1 MSQDRVETRALRL
14 TAQEWLFLGVTI
26 VFWGAYVLWLG
37 KDTSWYFR
45 NYHWYI
51 PYQLLNDRLNIDVA
65 VAHQGSY
72 YNPLS
77 DVPFYLLARTTT
89 SWFAIAVLGLV
100 QAFNIVPLYLLARSS
115 LKIAD
120 RELGAAALS
129 FFGMTG
135 GMTLTLYGT
144 HYYDNVFSVFTLTG
158 LAIIVCRREELA
170 TASTATIAKWCALG
184 GFLTGCA
191 AGLKLPMAPFCLGYA
206 AALVA
211 VGGGRKQMITRLAAG
226 ALGGVAG
233 FMTCAGYWMWRMQE
247 LTGNPLFPYFNDVF
261 KSPMALISPYRDM
274 RFMQYGFWNTLTY
287 PIRFSI
293 DYRVAD
299 DIPYDD
305 IRIGIAYVAVIV
317 AGAVWL
323 VGRRSKEPL
332 TDPKATRIVFA
343 YAAVSYLFWLKLFAI
358 HRYILQLEMAA
369 PLLIAMAVGLLPFTR
384 KVRLIAVGA
393 LLCLA
398 LLFTRSAHLE
408 GAPLGDPYIAAD
420 LPKIADPQH
429 TMVVMTGDAPLGF
442 IAPSLPPEV
451 PVLRIDGWMMQPEDG
466 SYLTREMRRRVAAH
480 KGPLFL
486 IADAYDM
493 GRASAAVVDY
503 GLAIEWQKCR
513 IFTTNL
519 TGAYQWC
526 PLSRRNW

>member
-1 MSQDRVETRALRL
+1 MRSFTPRL
-14 TAQEWLFLGVTI
+14 SRNELAFLSLSILIWT
-26 VFWGAYVLWLG
+26 AYVVWLG
-37 KDTSWYFR
+37 KDTSWDFR

-51 PYQLLNDRLNIDVA
+51 PYQLLNDRLSIDIA

-77 DVPFYLLARTTT
+77 DVPFYWLAVHTT
-89 SWFAIAVLGLV
+89 SWFAIAVLGLF
-100 QAFNIVPLYLLARSS
+100 QATNIVPMYLIAKSALQTSDKELTAGALA
-115 LKIAD
+115 
-120 RELGAAALS
+120 

-144 HYYDNVFSVFTLTG
+144 HYYDNVFSLFTLTG
-158 LAIIVCRREELA
+158 LAILIVRREEM
-170 TASTATIAKWCALG
+170 AKGRLLNVALWCALA
-184 GFLTGCA
+184 GFLTGCT
-191 AGLKLPMAPFCLGYA
+191 AGLKLPMAPFSMGFA
-206 AALVA
+206 AALLVI
-211 VGGGRKQMITRLAAG
+211 GGSKKHIATRLAAG
-226 ALGGVAG
+226 GFGGAIGFIACAG
-233 FMTCAGYWMWRMQE
+233 FWMWKMQV

-274 RFMQYGFWNTLTY
+274 RFLQYGFWNTLSY

-293 DYRVAD
+293 DYRIAD
-299 DIPYDD
+299 DIPYGD
-305 IRIGIAYVAVIV
+305 IRIGIAYVLIIATTILWVI
-317 AGAVWL
+317 GK
-323 VGRRSKEPL
+323 RSKEPL
-332 TDPKATRIVFA
+332 FEPKAIRIALV
-343 YAAVSYLFWLKLFAI
+343 YAAVTYFFWLKLFAI
-358 HRYILQLEMAA
+358 HRYILQFEMLA
-369 PLLIAMAVGLLPFTR
+369 PIFIAMVVGLWPLPR
-384 KVRLIAVGA
+384 KVRLVTVGG
-393 LLCLA
+393 LLFLA
-398 LLFTRSAHLE
+398 FLFTRSEHLE
-408 GAPLGDPYIAAD
+408 GAPLGDPYIQAD
-420 LPKIADPQH
+420 LPKLDNPAQ

-466 SYLTREMRRRVAAH
+466 SYLTHEMRRRVAAH

-503 GLAIEWQKCR
+503 GLAIDWQKCR

-526 PLSRRNW
+526 QLQRKTW